1 MTRVQYGE
9 DIKIKI
15 IDYFKNGESQ
25 ISIAKR
31 LNINKSIISRLIKK
45 YKSTGSVKTIKS
57 GGRPRKTNL
66 RADKQIVRLMKQNP
80 FLSSKKVV
88 EDLNL
93 NISAS
98 TVRKRALENGLRSFR
113 PSKKPILT
121 KKHLKKRLV
130 LKLFDHLTNFDL
142 CRNFRLEFAK
152 QHVNWTPEK
161 WNTVLFSD
169 ESKFNLFNSDGI
181 CHVRRPRGKRLN
193 PRYCQGTIKHGGG
206 NVMVWTCF
214 SGTGVGPF
222 IEIDTKMDRF
232 VYRNI
237 LESHMLPYAEWEMP
251 LRWVF
256 QQDND
261 PKHTSKLVKEWFS
274 TKGVQVMEWPAQSPD
289 LNPIENLFGILKRK
303 IGSYRFK
310 NKN

>member
-1 MTRVQYGE
+1 MARVQYKE
-9 DIKIKI
+9 DFKMKI
-15 IDYFKNGESQ
+15 INFFKNGESQ

-31 LNINKSIISRLIKK
+31 LKINKSIISQLIKK
-45 YKSTGSVKTIKS
+45 YKSTGSVKTTKS

-66 RADKQIVRLMKQNP
+66 RTDKQIIRLMKKNP

-88 EDLNL
+88 EELNL
-93 NISAS
+93 NISSSA
-98 TVRKRALENGLRSFR
+98 VKKRTLENGLRSFR
-113 PSKKPILT
+113 PSKKPIFT
-121 KKHLKKRLV
+121 KKHLKKSLV
-130 LKLFDHLTNFDL
+130 LKLLDHLTNFDL

-169 ESKFNLFNSDGI
+169 ESKFNLFNSAGI
-181 CHVRRPRGKRLN
+181 CHVRRPRGKRLS
-193 PRYCQGTIKHGGG
+193 PLYCQGTIKHGGG
-206 NVMVWTCF
+206 NFMAWTCF
-214 SGTGVGPF
+214 LGTGVGPF

-232 VYRNI
+232 VHRNI

-261 PKHTSKLVKEWFS
+261 PKHTSKLV
-274 TKGVQVMEWPAQSPD
+274 
-289 LNPIENLFGILKRK
+289 
-303 IGSYRFK
+303 
-310 NKN
+310 